1 MNAPE
6 DSSLPAQPVELLQSV
21 IDSFDDPVFVK
32 DRTHR
37 WTACNQAFC
46 RLLGATREG
55 IIGCTDADYF
65 PPEQVEVF
73 LRIDSE
79 VINAGVPVINEESL
93 TSADGV
99 CRTIYTRKYPLRNK
113 QGAIIGL
120 AGIITDITEIKQRQ
134 EEIQQ
139 LEAALEDKAATIESQ
154 RILLEQ
160 VAVPVIQ
167 VWDGVLLLPLIG
179 VIDSHRAARILESTL
194 EAIAHQQARVLV
206 LDITGV
212 PLVDTSVASHLIQTV
227 RAARLLGCECLLVGI
242 SPHVAQTLVQLGID
256 FGSIQTQA
264 TLQQGLA
271 YALERL
277 NYTVQHN
284 STG

>member
-1 MNAPE
+1 
-6 DSSLPAQPVELLQSV
+6 
-21 IDSFDDPVFVK
+21 
-32 DRTHR
+32 
-37 WTACNQAFC
+37 
-46 RLLGATREG
+46 
-55 IIGCTDADYF
+55 
-65 PPEQVEVF
+65 
-73 LRIDSE
+73 
-79 VINAGVPVINEESL
+79 
-93 TSADGV
+93 
-99 CRTIYTRKYPLRNK
+99 LRNK